1 MATRTRREAAAL
13 VESAEFSSEM
23 RSFMSDLPSR
33 PQPIG
38 GQSDARQYPLR
49 RFLILA
55 LASLSLLYSSLAP
68 AAIEIEVTGVD
79 TELRRNVLAFLSLE
93 RYKDRSALDE
103 SLLERLQERAER
115 EAIAALRPYGYYEA
129 TASVDL
135 QRGSNGNW
143 RARIDIIP
151 GKPINLST
159 LNLEVAGEGRE
170 DPVFK
175 ELLRNPGLQVGQ
187 RLHHGRYENLKNQLQ
202 RIASNH
208 GYAEAKLLTH
218 ELIVDTENYSARVNL
233 VMDTGPRYHFGT
245 LGIEQRSIRDE
256 LLRRYLRFEEGTPF
270 DANQL
275 LRSQFAL
282 DDSQYF
288 ANVEVLAGE
297 PDRASRRI
305 PVSVVAEPNR
315 RNRYSVG
322 AGYATDSRARGSLS
336 WENRRLNNRG
346 HRFRAELKAAQV
358 EQSFE
363 ARYLVPIGDPA
374 LERLGFEFSYV
385 RDELGDLDTRT
396 TRFQPSITQVRGD
409 WQRVGFIALDR
420 VRTITDGSDTRLA
433 LEDSSTLL
441 IPGVSFTSVPR
452 GYLGEALFSRSL
464 YAELRGSSPALGAA
478 DDFLQVRLEA
488 ERVFDFA
495 AQWHLLLRGQAGA
508 TLIGE
513 VQDLPG
519 TERFFAGGDRSVRGF
534 GFSELSPLN
543 ADGAKVGGRHVLT
556 GTVELI
562 RNLPRNLALA
572 VFFDIGNAIDEFND
586 PLQYSVGIGLR
597 FRLPVVTLGV
607 DIAQPLT
614 NPVCR
619 SVTPDPRCAL
629 EPGFDSNG
637 GPRLHLNFSPK
648 L

>member
-1 MATRTRREAAAL
+1 MFVAAHDP
-13 VESAEFSSEM
+13 ERF
-23 RSFMSDLPSR
+23 PT
-33 PQPIG
+33 PQPMPPLCMGPSLRHVGQGPSVHG
-38 GQSDARQYPLR
+38 GKIR
-49 RFLILA
+49 RFIVVMLVCLCG
-55 LASLSLLYSSLAP
+55 SLAQ
-68 AAIEIEVTGVD
+68 ASIEIEVTGVD

-93 RYKDRSALDE
+93 RYKNRDALDE
-103 SLLERLQERAER
+103 ALLERLQERAER
-115 EAIAALRPYGYYEA
+115 EAIAALRPFGYYEA

-135 QRGSNGNW
+135 QRGGNDNW

-151 GKPINLST
+151 GKPVNLGAIT
-159 LNLEVAGEGRE
+159 LAIEGEGRE
-170 DPVFK
+170 DPSFK
-175 ELLRNPGLQVGQ
+175 ELLRNPGLRIGQ
-187 RLHHGRYENLKNQLQ
+187 RLNHGSYENLKNQLQ

-208 GYAEAKLLTH
+208 GYAEAKLLSH
-218 ELIVDTENYSARVNL
+218 ELIVDTENYSAIVNL
-233 VMDTGPRYHFGT
+233 VMDTGPRYFFGT

-256 LLRRYLRFEEGTPF
+256 LLRRYLRFEEGKPF
-270 DANQL
+270 DTNQL

-297 PDRASRRI
+297 PDPASRSI

-315 RNRYSVG
+315 RNRYSIG

-358 EQSFE
+358 EQSFG
-363 ARYLVPIGDPA
+363 ANYLIPIGDPA
-374 LERLGFEFSYV
+374 LERLGFELSYV
-385 RDELGDLDTRT
+385 RDEFGDLDTRT

-420 VRTITDGSDTRLA
+420 VRTITDGSNTRLK
-433 LEDSSTLL
+433 LEDSNTLL
-441 IPGVSFTSVPR
+441 IPGISFTSVPR

-464 YAELRGSSPALGAA
+464 FAELRGSSPALGAA
-478 DDFLQVRLEA
+478 GDFVQIRLEA
-488 ERVFDFA
+488 ERVIDFA
-495 AQWHLLLRGQAGA
+495 TQWHMLFRGQIGA
-508 TLIGE
+508 TLVGE

-543 ADGAKVGGRHVLT
+543 AEGARVGGRHLLA
-556 GTVELI
+556 GSVELI
-562 RNLPRNLALA
+562 RDLPRNFA
-572 VFFDIGNAIDEFND
+572 VAFFFDIGNAVDEFND

-614 NPVCR
+614 NPICR
-619 SVTPDPRCAL
+619 SITPDPRCAL

>member
-1 MATRTRREAAAL
+1 MFVAAHDPERYPTPQPRLPLRMGPPLRHAG
-13 VESAEFSSEM
+13 
-23 RSFMSDLPSR
+23 RLPSALR
-33 PQPIG
+33 GRI
-38 GQSDARQYPLR
+38 R
-49 RFLILA
+49 RFLLVLLA
-55 LASLSLLYSSLAP
+55 CLCGSVAHAS
-68 AAIEIEVTGVD
+68 IEIEVTGVD
-79 TELRRNVLAFLSLE
+79 AELRRNVLAFLSLE
-93 RYKDRSALDE
+93 RYKNRDSLDE
-103 SLLERLQERAER
+103 ALLERLQERAER
-115 EAIAALRPYGYYEA
+115 EAIAALRPFGYYEA

-135 QRGSNGNW
+135 QQSSSGNW
-143 RARIDIIP
+143 RARIDLIP
-151 GKPINLST
+151 GKPVNIATIT
-159 LNLEVAGEGRE
+159 LAIEGEGRE
-170 DPVFK
+170 DPLFK

-187 RLHHGRYENLKNQLQ
+187 RLNHGSYENLKNQLQ

-208 GYAEAKLLTH
+208 GYAEAKLLSH
-218 ELIVDTENYSARVNL
+218 ELIVDTGNYSAIVKL
-233 VMDTGPRYHFGT
+233 VMDTGPRYYFGT

-256 LLRRYLRFEEGTPF
+256 LLRRYLRFEEGKPF
-270 DANQL
+270 DTNQL

-297 PDRASRRI
+297 PDQASRSI
-305 PVSVVAEPNR
+305 PVSVIAEPNR

-358 EQSFE
+358 EQSFG
-363 ARYLVPIGDPA
+363 ANYLVPIGDPA
-374 LERLGFEFSYV
+374 LERLGFELSYV

-420 VRTITDGSDTRLA
+420 VRTITDGSNTRLK

-464 YAELRGSSPALGAA
+464 FAELRGSSPALGAA
-478 DDFLQVRLEA
+478 GDFVQIRLEA
-488 ERVFDFA
+488 ERVINFA
-495 AQWHLLLRGQAGA
+495 AQWHVLFRGQVGA
-508 TLIGE
+508 TLVGE

-543 ADGAKVGGRHVLT
+543 AEGARVGGRHLLA
-556 GTVELI
+556 GSVELI
-562 RNLPRNLALA
+562 RDLPRNFSLA
-572 VFFDIGNAIDEFND
+572 VFFDVGNAVDEFND
-586 PLQYSVGIGLR
+586 PLQYSVGLGLR

-614 NPVCR
+614 NPACR

>member
-1 MATRTRREAAAL
+1 MFVFAHTSPKPACRRKLTARLAAVLLAGLLATLT
-13 VESAEFSSEM
+13 
-23 RSFMSDLPSR
+23 
-33 PQPIG
+33 
-38 GQSDARQYPLR
+38 
-49 RFLILA
+49 
-55 LASLSLLYSSLAP
+55 P
-68 AAIEIEVTGVD
+68 AAIEIEVVGVD
-79 TELRRNVLAFLSLE
+79 AELRRNVLAFLSLE
-93 RYKDRSALDE
+93 RYRNRSSLDE
-103 SLLERLQERAER
+103 ALLERLQERAER
-115 EAIAALRPYGYYEA
+115 EVTAALRPFGFYEA

-135 QRGSNGNW
+135 QRIDNSNW
-143 RARIDIIP
+143 RARIDITP
-151 GKPINLST
+151 GKPVSIGALT
-159 LNLEVAGEGRE
+159 LQIDGEGQD
-170 DPVFK
+170 DPAFK
-175 ELLRNPGLQVGQ
+175 ELRDKPGLAIGDRLNHGQYDNLKDRLQ
-187 RLHHGRYENLKNQLQ
+187 RL
-202 RIASNH
+202 ASNY
-208 GYAEAKLLTH
+208 GYAEAKLLRH
-218 ELIVDTENYSARVNL
+218 ELLIDLENYLATVTL
-233 VMDTGPRYHFGT
+233 IMDTGPRYHFGQ
-245 LGIEQRSIRDE
+245 LAIDQKSIRDE
-256 LLRRYLRFEEGTPF
+256 LLRRFLRFDEGNLF

-297 PDRASRRI
+297 PNADTRSI
-305 PVSVVAEPNR
+305 PVSVIAEPNR

-363 ARYLVPIGDPA
+363 ARYFIPIGDPA
-374 LERLGFEFSYV
+374 LERLGFEFSYA
-385 RDELGDLDTRT
+385 RDEFGDLDTRT

-420 VRTITDGSDTRLA
+420 VRTITDGSATRSSV
-433 LEDSSTLL
+433 EDSSTLF
-441 IPGVSFTSVPR
+441 IPGVSFTSIPR
-452 GYLGEALFSRSL
+452 GYLGEALFSRSMF
-464 YAELRGSSPALGAA
+464 AEVRGSSPALGAA
-478 DDFLQVRLEA
+478 GDFVQVRLEA
-488 ERVFDFA
+488 ERVLDFLDK
-495 AQWHLLLRGQAGA
+495 WHLLIRGQVGA

-513 VQDLPG
+513 TQDLPG

-543 ADGAKVGGRHVLT
+543 TDGARVGGRHLLA
-556 GTVELI
+556 GSIEII
-562 RNLPRNLALA
+562 RDLPRNLAVA
-572 VFFDIGNAIDEFND
+572 AFFDIGNALDEFD
-586 PLQYSVGIGLR
+586 HPLQYSVGIGLR

-619 SVTPDPRCAL
+619 SITPDPRCAL

>member
-1 MATRTRREAAAL
+1 MFDPAQHPVVASAKRRRSDWRAAL
-13 VESAEFSSEM
+13 WVW
-23 RSFMSDLPSR
+23 L
-33 PQPIG
+33 
-38 GQSDARQYPLR
+38 
-49 RFLILA
+49 LA
-55 LASLSLLYSSLAP
+55 WLGAGISH

-79 TELRRNVLAFLSLE
+79 AELRRNVLAFLSLE
-93 RYKDRSALDE
+93 RYKNRANLDE
-103 SLLERLQERAER
+103 ALLERLQERAET
-115 EAIAALRPYGYYEA
+115 EAIAALRPFGFYEA
-129 TASVDL
+129 AASVDL
-135 QRGSNGNW
+135 QRVNGDAW
-143 RARIDIIP
+143 RARVDIIP
-151 GKPINLST
+151 GKPVTIGT
-159 LNLEVAGEGRE
+159 LVFKIQGEGRD
-170 DPVFK
+170 DPAFK
-175 ELLRNPGLQVGQ
+175 DLLKNPGVTIGQ
-187 RLHHGRYENLKNQLQ
+187 RLNHARYQTLKDQVQ
-202 RIASNH
+202 RIANNH
-208 GYAEAKLLTH
+208 GFAEARLLQN
-218 ELIVDTENYSARVNL
+218 ELLIDTDNYAATISL
-233 VMDTGPRYHFGT
+233 VMDTGPRYHFGS
-245 LGIEQRSIRDE
+245 LAIEQRSIRDE
-256 LLRRYLRFEEGTPF
+256 LLRRYLRFEEAQPF

-297 PDRASRRI
+297 PDAARRTI
-305 PVSVVAEPNR
+305 PVKVIAEPNR

-363 ARYLVPIGDPA
+363 ARYFVPIGDPA
-374 LERLGFEFSYV
+374 LERLGFELSYA

-396 TRFQPSITQVRGD
+396 TRFQPSVTQVRGD
-409 WQRVGFIALDR
+409 WQRVAFVALDR
-420 VRTITDGSDTRLA
+420 VRTLTDGSATRLTV
-433 LEDSSTLL
+433 EESSTLL
-441 IPGVSFTSVPR
+441 IPGISFTSIPR

-464 YAELRGSSPALGAA
+464 FGELRGSSAALGAV

-488 ERVFDFA
+488 ERVLNVA
-495 AQWHLLLRGQAGA
+495 KQWHVLLRGQVGA
-508 TLIGE
+508 TVIGKAE
-513 VQDLPG
+513 DLPG

-534 GFSELSPLN
+534 GFAELSPLN
-543 ADGAKVGGRHVLT
+543 DEGAKIGGRHLLT

-562 RNLPRNLALA
+562 RDLPRNLALA
-572 VFFDIGNAIDEFND
+572 VFFDIGNAIDDFND
-586 PLQYSVGIGLR
+586 PLQYSAGIGLR
-597 FRLPVVTLGV
+597 FRLPVVTIGV

-614 NPVCR
+614 NPICR

>member
-1 MATRTRREAAAL
+1 MFVSAHDLNPPPSRRRAGVRLRLKPKTRLGAGLITRTAAL
-13 VESAEFSSEM
+13 
-23 RSFMSDLPSR
+23 L
-33 PQPIG
+33 
-38 GQSDARQYPLR
+38 
-49 RFLILA
+49 LA
-55 LASLSLLYSSLAP
+55 LVFSSLAHS
-68 AAIEIEVTGVD
+68 AIEIEITGVD
-79 TELRRNVLAFLSLE
+79 AELRRNVLAFLSLE
-93 RYKDRSALDE
+93 RYKNRGSLDE
-103 SLLERLQERAER
+103 ALLERLQERAER
-115 EAIAALRPYGYYEA
+115 EVTAALRPFGFYEA
-129 TASVDL
+129 AASVDL
-135 QRGSNGNW
+135 QRNGSGNW
-143 RARIDIIP
+143 RARIDITP
-151 GKPINLST
+151 GKPVSISGLV
-159 LNLEVAGEGRE
+159 LQIDGEGQN
-170 DPVFK
+170 DPLFK
-175 ELLRNPGLQVGQ
+175 ELVRSPELRVGD
-187 RLHHGRYENLKNQLQ
+187 RLHHGRYDALKDRLL

-208 GYAEAKLLTH
+208 GYAEAKLIRH
-218 ELIVDTENYSARVNL
+218 EMLVDADNYSAAITL

-245 LGIEQRSIRDE
+245 LGIEQKSIRDE
-256 LLRRYLRFEEGTPF
+256 LLRRYLRFQEGKPF

-297 PDRASRRI
+297 PDKDNRSI
-305 PVSVVAEPNR
+305 PVSVIAEPNR

-346 HRFRAELKAAQV
+346 HRLRAELKAAQV

-374 LERLGFEFSYV
+374 LERLGFEFSYA
-385 RDELGDLDTRT
+385 RDEFGDLDTRT

-420 VRTITDGSDTRLA
+420 VRTITDGSISRA
-433 LEDSSTLL
+433 SVEDSSTLL
-441 IPGVSFTSVPR
+441 IPGISFTSVPR
-452 GYLGEALFSRSL
+452 GYLGEALFSRTL
-464 YAELRGSSPALGAA
+464 YGEVRGSSPALGAKG
-478 DDFLQVRLEA
+478 DFVQLRLEA
-488 ERVFDFA
+488 ERVLNFA
-495 AQWHLLLRGQAGA
+495 NRWHLLLRGQVGA
-508 TLIGE
+508 TLVGE
-513 VQDLPG
+513 VDDLPG

-543 ADGAKVGGRHVLT
+543 AEGAKVGGRHLLA
-556 GTVELI
+556 GSVEII
-562 RNLPRNLALA
+562 RDLPRNLALA
-572 VFFDIGNAIDEFND
+572 VFFDIGNAIDEFD
-586 PLQYSVGIGLR
+586 HPLQYSAGIGLR

-619 SVTPDPRCAL
+619 SVAPDPRCTL
-629 EPGFDSNG
+629 EAGFDSNG